1 MSVSKNLKRITVP
14 SILRMKKQGEKI
26 AMLTAYDAL
35 MAEILDESG
44 IDIILVGD
52 SGGMVMGGHENT
64 LGVTMEEM
72 LLYTR
77 SVRKGVNRAL
87 LVADMPFLSYQPSSR
102 DAIFNAG
109 RLLQEG
115 GAEAVK
121 IEGGKAVITTVKD
134 LVGFGIPVMGHIGLI
149 PQSIHQLGGYG
160 IQGRDEKIAAQMVDD
175 AQELE
180 KAGVFAIVLEK
191 IPAPLAKKITALLE
205 IPTIGIGAGKFC
217 DGQVLVSHD
226 MLGLYEKFK
235 PKFVRRYAE
244 MGKLMRE
251 SFLNYIDDVKS
262 SHFPDENESY

>member
-87 LVADMPFLSYQPSSR
+87 LVADMPFLSYQPGDCCR
-102 DAIFNAG
+102 
-109 RLLQEG
+109 
-115 GAEAVK
+115 K
-121 IEGGKAVITTVKD
+121 
-134 LVGFGIPVMGHIGLI
+134 
-149 PQSIHQLGGYG
+149 
-160 IQGRDEKIAAQMVDD
+160 AAQ
-175 AQELE
+175 
-180 KAGVFAIVLEK
+180 
-191 IPAPLAKKITALLE
+191 
-205 IPTIGIGAGKFC
+205 
-217 DGQVLVSHD
+217 
-226 MLGLYEKFK
+226 K
-235 PKFVRRYAE
+235 P
-244 MGKLMRE
+244 
-251 SFLNYIDDVKS
+251 
-262 SHFPDENESY
+262 